1 MGGSG
6 PSKNGEE
13 KTWKPSVRGSMGPLL
28 TTPLLAQV
36 ALTNKREELD
46 EGLARGSDD
55 SDDQTTLTLCM
66 QRYLNN
72 RKLTL
77 GNLMCHKRAGKQQN
91 LFIFHFRFLLAEGA
105 NSFYY

>member
-13 KTWKPSVRGSMGPLL
+13 KTWKPSVRASMGPLL

-36 ALTNKREELD
+36 ALTNKREESD

-55 SDDQTTLTLCM
+55 SDEGGVSDHL
-66 QRYLNN
+66 
-72 RKLTL
+72 
-77 GNLMCHKRAGKQQN
+77 NLMYAKTVEQPETHPRK
-91 LFIFHFRFLLAEGA
+91 FDVP
-105 NSFYY
+105 